1 MATAP
6 SMLAPTTPEVTP
18 LVTPLTPSS
27 PSNFLAPVSAAASDN
42 LANQSDSLLS
52 VPLLVNQEAANF
64 SFSDQDTSWTG
75 TPQISQLDDLGEVL
89 FVPGNPSERVNMV
102 VQWTVREAA
111 FNNEVG
117 FFLVDALGGVEGI
130 APGEEGFA
138 EAALSSSSRQTLF
151 NSGNQAGN
159 WREFTVAGGSRLGF
173 YVIQNDTSANW
184 LENNRQNQ
192 GQSGLAFFSLKGAN
206 PDNFDHSQSSHLDRG
221 IWRFNWEDLTAGGDQ
236 DFNDVVFNIAQAG
249 IVLPGDKGQ
258 QVPLTV
264 EAVSQDNTF
273 PNEMGYYLVDT
284 PDGEINGI
292 KPGDQG
298 YLDAALSGDRH
309 QVIFASGKGFDSKTF
324 NVPSGKYLGWYL
336 VANGTTEQAIAKG
349 ENAPPVFFSYA
360 AANEDGLN
368 HVHAQ
373 QDSQTWAWEDFWG
386 GGDRDF
392 DDLVFR
398 FSFGEPIGEPIQL
411 PSLSIENTTVTEGNA
426 GTQSANFT
434 VRLSAPT
441 NTTVTAQFTTKDGTA
456 QAGTDYESSTEILT
470 FAPGEVEKNITVA
483 VKGDTISEP
492 TETFTV
498 NLTGVTN
505 AILIQGEG
513 IGTILDNDNSPN
525 PPDNNPPVTDADKTI
540 TLPEDSQPIP
550 LNINPPTDIDGDTLT
565 VSVTQL
571 PDNSKGRITL
581 ADGTVINVG
590 DEISINSLTSL
601 LYTPLADVNGNGGN
615 FVYTVSDGKGG
626 SDSQTI
632 SFIITPENT
641 SGNNPPVTDA
651 DKTITLPEDSQPIPL
666 NINPPTDIDGDTL
679 TVSVTQL
686 PDNSKGKIT
695 LADGT
700 VINVGDEISINS
712 LTSLLYTPLADV
724 NGNGGN
730 FVYTVSDGKGG
741 NDSQTISFI
750 ITPENTSGNNPPVTD
765 ADKTITL
772 PEDSQPIPLNINP
785 PTDIDGDT
793 LTVSV
798 TQLPDN
804 SKGKITL
811 ADGTVI
817 NVGDEISI
825 NSLTSLL
832 YTPLA
837 DVNGNGG
844 NFVYTVS
851 DGKGGND
858 SQTISFVINPSNL
871 IVSAVSANNAPEFT
885 TNPELKIIVGNDYS
899 YDANAVDAD
908 NDTLFYSLSL
918 APDGLTIDNN
928 TGVLSW
934 QSPTIGNYNISI
946 SVEDGKGGRDTQTY
960 NLGVVTNV
968 IDSQPNRPPVFVSN
982 PVVSGNLNNEYRYD
996 ADATDADNDNLT
1008 YSVINAP
1015 NGLVIN
1021 QNTGVVTFTPTVSGA
1036 TEITLQVDD
1045 GKGGIAT
1052 QVYALLVLEEETDNY
1067 APVIIS
1073 EPILKASTSQ
1083 NYVYDVNAIDPDED
1097 NLTWP
1102 IQV

>member
-6 SMLAPTTPEVTP
+6 SMLAPTTPEVVP
-18 LVTPLTPSS
+18 QVTPLTPSS
-27 PSNFLAPVSAAASDN
+27 PSNFIAPVSATVSDN
-42 LANQSDSLLS
+42 LANQGDSLLS

-89 FVPGNPSERVNMV
+89 VVPGNPSERVNMV
-102 VQWTVREAA
+102 VQWTLREAD

-117 FFLVDALGGVEGI
+117 FFLVDPLGGVEGI
-130 APGEEGFA
+130 APGEPGFA
-138 EAALSSSSRQTLF
+138 EAALSSPSRQTLF

-159 WREFTVAGGSRLGF
+159 WREFTVPGGSRLGF
-173 YVIQNDTSANW
+173 YLIQNSTSANW

-206 PDNFDHSQSSHLDRG
+206 PDNFDHSQSSHLGRG
-221 IWRFNWEDLTAGGDQ
+221 IWRFNWEDLTGGGDQ

-249 IVLPGDKGQ
+249 IVLPGAKGK

-264 EAVSQDNTF
+264 ETVSQDNTF
-273 PNEMGYYLVDT
+273 QNEMGYYLVDT
-284 PDGEINGI
+284 PNGEIDGI

-309 QVIFASGKGFDSKTF
+309 QVIFASGKAFDSKTF

-392 DDLVFR
+392 NDLVFR

-411 PSLSIENTTVTEGNA
+411 PSLSIENTTVTEGNI
-426 GTQSANFT
+426 GTEAANFT

-456 QAGTDYESSTEILT
+456 QAGTDYESSTGILT
-470 FAPGEVEKNITVA
+470 FAPGEVEKNIAVA

-626 SDSQTI
+626 NDSQTI

-641 SGNNPPVTDA
+641 SANNPPVTDA
-651 DKTITLPEDSQPIPL
+651 DKTITLPEDSQTIPL

-686 PDNSKGKIT
+686 PD
-695 LADGT
+695 
-700 VINVGDEISINS
+700 
-712 LTSLLYTPLADV
+712 
-724 NGNGGN
+724 
-730 FVYTVSDGKGG
+730 
-741 NDSQTISFI
+741 
-750 ITPENTSGNNPPVTD
+750 
-765 ADKTITL
+765 
-772 PEDSQPIPLNINP
+772 
-785 PTDIDGDT
+785 
-793 LTVSV
+793 
-798 TQLPDN
+798 
-804 SKGKITL
+804 
-811 ADGTVI
+811 
-817 NVGDEISI
+817 
-825 NSLTSLL
+825 
-832 YTPLA
+832 
-837 DVNGNGG
+837 
-844 NFVYTVS
+844 
-851 DGKGGND
+851 
-858 SQTISFVINPSNL
+858 
-871 IVSAVSANNAPEFT
+871 
-885 TNPELKIIVGNDYS
+885 
-899 YDANAVDAD
+899 
-908 NDTLFYSLSL
+908 
-918 APDGLTIDNN
+918 
-928 TGVLSW
+928 
-934 QSPTIGNYNISI
+934 
-946 SVEDGKGGRDTQTY
+946 
-960 NLGVVTNV
+960 
-968 IDSQPNRPPVFVSN
+968 
-982 PVVSGNLNNEYRYD
+982 
-996 ADATDADNDNLT
+996 
-1008 YSVINAP
+1008 
-1015 NGLVIN
+1015 
-1021 QNTGVVTFTPTVSGA
+1021 
-1036 TEITLQVDD
+1036 
-1045 GKGGIAT
+1045 
-1052 QVYALLVLEEETDNY
+1052 
-1067 APVIIS
+1067 
-1073 EPILKASTSQ
+1073 
-1083 NYVYDVNAIDPDED
+1083 
-1097 NLTWP
+1097 
-1102 IQV
+1102 

>member
-1 MATAP
+1 
-6 SMLAPTTPEVTP
+6 
-18 LVTPLTPSS
+18 
-27 PSNFLAPVSAAASDN
+27 
-42 LANQSDSLLS
+42 
-52 VPLLVNQEAANF
+52 
-64 SFSDQDTSWTG
+64 
-75 TPQISQLDDLGEVL
+75 
-89 FVPGNPSERVNMV
+89 
-102 VQWTVREAA
+102 
-111 FNNEVG
+111 
-117 FFLVDALGGVEGI
+117 
-130 APGEEGFA
+130 
-138 EAALSSSSRQTLF
+138 
-151 NSGNQAGN
+151 
-159 WREFTVAGGSRLGF
+159 
-173 YVIQNDTSANW
+173 
-184 LENNRQNQ
+184 
-192 GQSGLAFFSLKGAN
+192 
-206 PDNFDHSQSSHLDRG
+206 
-221 IWRFNWEDLTAGGDQ
+221 
-236 DFNDVVFNIAQAG
+236 
-249 IVLPGDKGQ
+249 
-258 QVPLTV
+258 
-264 EAVSQDNTF
+264 
-273 PNEMGYYLVDT
+273 
-284 PDGEINGI
+284 
-292 KPGDQG
+292 
-298 YLDAALSGDRH
+298 
-309 QVIFASGKGFDSKTF
+309 
-324 NVPSGKYLGWYL
+324 
-336 VANGTTEQAIAKG
+336 
-349 ENAPPVFFSYA
+349 
-360 AANEDGLN
+360 
-368 HVHAQ
+368 
-373 QDSQTWAWEDFWG
+373 
-386 GGDRDF
+386 
-392 DDLVFR
+392 
-398 FSFGEPIGEPIQL
+398 
-411 PSLSIENTTVTEGNA
+411 
-426 GTQSANFT
+426 
-434 VRLSAPT
+434 
-441 NTTVTAQFTTKDGTA
+441 
-456 QAGTDYESSTEILT
+456 
-470 FAPGEVEKNITVA
+470 VEKKIAVA

-641 SGNNPPVTDA
+641 SANNPPVTDA

-666 NINPPTDIDGDTL
+666 NINTPTDIDGDTL

-686 PDNSKGKIT
+686 TDNSKGR
-695 LADGT
+695 
-700 VINVGDEISINS
+700 
-712 LTSLLYTPLADV
+712 
-724 NGNGGN
+724 
-730 FVYTVSDGKGG
+730 
-741 NDSQTISFI
+741 
-750 ITPENTSGNNPPVTD
+750 
-765 ADKTITL
+765 
-772 PEDSQPIPLNINP
+772 
-785 PTDIDGDT
+785 
-793 LTVSV
+793 
-798 TQLPDN
+798 
-804 SKGKITL
+804 ITL

-858 SQTISFVINPSNL
+858 SQTISFVINPENTSGNNPPVTDADKTITLPEDSQPIPLNINPPTDIDGDTLTVSVTQLPDNSKGRITLADGTVINVGDEISINSLTSLLYTPLADVNGNGGNFVYTVSDGKGGSDSQTISFIINPSNL

-885 TNPELKIIVGNDYS
+885 TNPELEIIVGNDYS

-934 QSPTIGNYNISI
+934 QSPTIGSYNISI

-996 ADATDADNDNLT
+996 ANATDADNDNLT

-1021 QNTGVVTFTPTVSGA
+1021 QNTGVVTFTPTVSGEI
-1036 TEITLQVDD
+1036 EITLQVDD

-1052 QVYALLVLEEETDNY
+1052 QVYTLLVLEEETDNY

-1097 NLTWP
+1097 NLTYSLVDAPQGMSIDNLTGEIVWNTAGKTVGNYDISVKVTDNRGGVDTQEFVIALNNALLGTIEGVKWEDTNGNGIWDSANFEDFSVDVSSLILSGDTAIVDNALRLSLNSFYSSGNALMNYP
-1102 IQV
+1102 AASGRGIRIKIDSIVDFGVAAGILGFSLLGMVR

>member
-1 MATAP
+1 
-6 SMLAPTTPEVTP
+6 
-18 LVTPLTPSS
+18 
-27 PSNFLAPVSAAASDN
+27 
-42 LANQSDSLLS
+42 
-52 VPLLVNQEAANF
+52 
-64 SFSDQDTSWTG
+64 
-75 TPQISQLDDLGEVL
+75 
-89 FVPGNPSERVNMV
+89 
-102 VQWTVREAA
+102 
-111 FNNEVG
+111 
-117 FFLVDALGGVEGI
+117 
-130 APGEEGFA
+130 
-138 EAALSSSSRQTLF
+138 
-151 NSGNQAGN
+151 
-159 WREFTVAGGSRLGF
+159 
-173 YVIQNDTSANW
+173 
-184 LENNRQNQ
+184 
-192 GQSGLAFFSLKGAN
+192 
-206 PDNFDHSQSSHLDRG
+206 
-221 IWRFNWEDLTAGGDQ
+221 
-236 DFNDVVFNIAQAG
+236 
-249 IVLPGDKGQ
+249 
-258 QVPLTV
+258 
-264 EAVSQDNTF
+264 
-273 PNEMGYYLVDT
+273 
-284 PDGEINGI
+284 
-292 KPGDQG
+292 
-298 YLDAALSGDRH
+298 
-309 QVIFASGKGFDSKTF
+309 
-324 NVPSGKYLGWYL
+324 
-336 VANGTTEQAIAKG
+336 
-349 ENAPPVFFSYA
+349 
-360 AANEDGLN
+360 
-368 HVHAQ
+368 
-373 QDSQTWAWEDFWG
+373 
-386 GGDRDF
+386 
-392 DDLVFR
+392 
-398 FSFGEPIGEPIQL
+398 
-411 PSLSIENTTVTEGNA
+411 
-426 GTQSANFT
+426 
-434 VRLSAPT
+434 
-441 NTTVTAQFTTKDGTA
+441 
-456 QAGTDYESSTEILT
+456 
-470 FAPGEVEKNITVA
+470 
-483 VKGDTISEP
+483 
-492 TETFTV
+492 
-498 NLTGVTN
+498 
-505 AILIQGEG
+505 
-513 IGTILDNDNSPN
+513 
-525 PPDNNPPVTDADKTI
+525 VTDADKTI

-626 SDSQTI
+626 NDSQTI

-858 SQTISFVINPSNL
+858 SQTISF
-871 IVSAVSANNAPEFT
+871 
-885 TNPELKIIVGNDYS
+885 
-899 YDANAVDAD
+899 
-908 NDTLFYSLSL
+908 
-918 APDGLTIDNN
+918 
-928 TGVLSW
+928 
-934 QSPTIGNYNISI
+934 
-946 SVEDGKGGRDTQTY
+946 
-960 NLGVVTNV
+960 
-968 IDSQPNRPPVFVSN
+968 
-982 PVVSGNLNNEYRYD
+982 
-996 ADATDADNDNLT
+996 
-1008 YSVINAP
+1008 
-1015 NGLVIN
+1015 
-1021 QNTGVVTFTPTVSGA
+1021 
-1036 TEITLQVDD
+1036 
-1045 GKGGIAT
+1045 
-1052 QVYALLVLEEETDNY
+1052 
-1067 APVIIS
+1067 
-1073 EPILKASTSQ
+1073 
-1083 NYVYDVNAIDPDED
+1083 
-1097 NLTWP
+1097 
-1102 IQV
+1102 

>member
-6 SMLAPTTPEVTP
+6 SMLAPTTLEVAP
-18 LVTPLTPSS
+18 QVTPLTLSS

-52 VPLLVNQEAANF
+52 TPLLVNPEAANF
-64 SFSDQDTSWTG
+64 SFSDQDTSWLG

-89 FVPGNPSERVNMV
+89 VVPGNPSERVNMV
-102 VQWTVREAA
+102 VQWTLREAA

-138 EAALSSSSRQTLF
+138 EAALSSPSRQTLF

-173 YVIQNDTSANW
+173 YVIQNNTSANW

-206 PDNFDHSQSSHLDRG
+206 PDNFDHSQSSHLGRG
-221 IWRFNWEDLTAGGDQ
+221 IWRLNWEDLTGGGDQ

-249 IVLPGDKGQ
+249 IVLAGDKGQ

-264 EAVSQDNTF
+264 EAVSQDADF
-273 PNEMGYYLVDT
+273 QSEMGYYLVDT

-298 YLDAALSGDRH
+298 YLAAALSGDRH
-309 QVIFASGKGFDSKTF
+309 KVIFASGKAFDSKTF

-336 VANGTTEQAIAKG
+336 VANGTTDQAIAKG

-373 QDSQTWAWEDFWG
+373 QDSQTWTWEDFWG

-392 DDLVFR
+392 NDLVFR

-411 PSLSIENTTVTEGNA
+411 PSLSIENTTVTEGNT

-441 NTTVTAQFTTKDGTA
+441 NTTVTAQFTTTDGTA
-456 QAGTDYESSTEILT
+456 QAGKDYESSTGILT
-470 FAPGEVEKNITVA
+470 FAPGEVEKKIAVA

-513 IGTILDNDNSPN
+513 IGTILDNDNSLN
-525 PPDNNPPVTDADKTI
+525 PPVNNPPVTDADKTI

-571 PDNSKGRITL
+571 PDNT
-581 ADGTVINVG
+581 
-590 DEISINSLTSL
+590 
-601 LYTPLADVNGNGGN
+601 
-615 FVYTVSDGKGG
+615 
-626 SDSQTI
+626 
-632 SFIITPENT
+632 
-641 SGNNPPVTDA
+641 
-651 DKTITLPEDSQPIPL
+651 
-666 NINPPTDIDGDTL
+666 
-679 TVSVTQL
+679 
-686 PDNSKGKIT
+686 KGKIT
-695 LADGT
+695 LGNGT

-750 ITPENTSGNNPPVTD
+750 ITPENTSDNNPPVTD

-804 SKGKITL
+804 TKG
-811 ADGTVI
+811 
-817 NVGDEISI
+817 
-825 NSLTSLL
+825 
-832 YTPLA
+832 
-837 DVNGNGG
+837 
-844 NFVYTVS
+844 
-851 DGKGGND
+851 
-858 SQTISFVINPSNL
+858 
-871 IVSAVSANNAPEFT
+871 
-885 TNPELKIIVGNDYS
+885 
-899 YDANAVDAD
+899 
-908 NDTLFYSLSL
+908 
-918 APDGLTIDNN
+918 
-928 TGVLSW
+928 
-934 QSPTIGNYNISI
+934 
-946 SVEDGKGGRDTQTY
+946 
-960 NLGVVTNV
+960 
-968 IDSQPNRPPVFVSN
+968 
-982 PVVSGNLNNEYRYD
+982 
-996 ADATDADNDNLT
+996 
-1008 YSVINAP
+1008 
-1015 NGLVIN
+1015 
-1021 QNTGVVTFTPTVSGA
+1021 
-1036 TEITLQVDD
+1036 
-1045 GKGGIAT
+1045 
-1052 QVYALLVLEEETDNY
+1052 
-1067 APVIIS
+1067 
-1073 EPILKASTSQ
+1073 
-1083 NYVYDVNAIDPDED
+1083 
-1097 NLTWP
+1097 
-1102 IQV
+1102 

>member
-27 PSNFLAPVSAAASDN
+27 PSNFLAPVSATASDN

-173 YVIQNDTSANW
+173 YLIQNNTSANW

-221 IWRFNWEDLTAGGDQ
+221 IWRFNWEDLTGGGDQ

-249 IVLPGDKGQ
+249 IVLAGDKGQ

-336 VANGTTEQAIAKG
+336 VANGTTDQAIAKG
-349 ENAPPVFFSYA
+349 GNAPPVFFSYA

-411 PSLSIENTTVTEGNA
+411 PSLSIENTTVTEGNI
-426 GTQSANFT
+426 GTEAANFT

-456 QAGTDYESSTEILT
+456 QAGTDYESSTGILT

-571 PDNSKGRITL
+571 PDNSKG
-581 ADGTVINVG
+581 
-590 DEISINSLTSL
+590 
-601 LYTPLADVNGNGGN
+601 
-615 FVYTVSDGKGG
+615 
-626 SDSQTI
+626 
-632 SFIITPENT
+632 
-641 SGNNPPVTDA
+641 
-651 DKTITLPEDSQPIPL
+651 
-666 NINPPTDIDGDTL
+666 
-679 TVSVTQL
+679 
-686 PDNSKGKIT
+686 KIT

-712 LTSLLYTPLADV
+712 LTSLLYTP
-724 NGNGGN
+724 
-730 FVYTVSDGKGG
+730 
-741 NDSQTISFI
+741 
-750 ITPENTSGNNPPVTD
+750 
-765 ADKTITL
+765 
-772 PEDSQPIPLNINP
+772 
-785 PTDIDGDT
+785 
-793 LTVSV
+793 
-798 TQLPDN
+798 
-804 SKGKITL
+804 
-811 ADGTVI
+811 
-817 NVGDEISI
+817 
-825 NSLTSLL
+825 
-832 YTPLA
+832 
-837 DVNGNGG
+837 
-844 NFVYTVS
+844 
-851 DGKGGND
+851 
-858 SQTISFVINPSNL
+858 
-871 IVSAVSANNAPEFT
+871 
-885 TNPELKIIVGNDYS
+885 
-899 YDANAVDAD
+899 
-908 NDTLFYSLSL
+908 
-918 APDGLTIDNN
+918 
-928 TGVLSW
+928 
-934 QSPTIGNYNISI
+934 
-946 SVEDGKGGRDTQTY
+946 
-960 NLGVVTNV
+960 
-968 IDSQPNRPPVFVSN
+968 
-982 PVVSGNLNNEYRYD
+982 
-996 ADATDADNDNLT
+996 
-1008 YSVINAP
+1008 
-1015 NGLVIN
+1015 
-1021 QNTGVVTFTPTVSGA
+1021 
-1036 TEITLQVDD
+1036 
-1045 GKGGIAT
+1045 
-1052 QVYALLVLEEETDNY
+1052 
-1067 APVIIS
+1067 
-1073 EPILKASTSQ
+1073 
-1083 NYVYDVNAIDPDED
+1083 
-1097 NLTWP
+1097 
-1102 IQV
+1102 